1 MLIERLKNKFKENEP
16 IFTSEILALFND
28 YSRAYVF
35 RLINQEKKKGNIICF
50 IEGVYYL
57 PKKTIIGISTITV
70 EDIVNKKYIEYNDEV
85 YGIYSGINLQ
95 NMLAFT
101 TQMSNIIEIIT
112 NNESMRRR
120 IVLIDGRKVI
130 LRKSRCLI
138 NKENV
143 KAYTILQFFS
153 EIKSCEQLDKRVKNA
168 CILYMK
174 KNEIKKEDLLA
185 LAKYF
190 PSRTIKNLLYS
201 GILYQFSQR

>member
-1 MLIERLKNKFKENEP
+1 M
-16 IFTSEILALFND
+16 
-28 YSRAYVF
+28 
-35 RLINQEKKKGNIICF
+35 
-50 IEGVYYL
+50 
-57 PKKTIIGISTITV
+57 
-70 EDIVNKKYIEYNDEV
+70 
-85 YGIYSGINLQ
+85 
-95 NMLAFT
+95 
-101 TQMSNIIEIIT
+101 

-174 KNEIKKEDLLA
+174 KNKIKKEDLLA

-201 GILYQFSQR
+201 GIL